1 MASKGRIFMSLFDD
15 VIVNAAAAV
24 DTFGKVAGDVVDRS
38 RARVSSAELKGKI
51 NKQFETLGRYIY
63 DTSVSGT
70 TDQSVVDEYVSNI
83 SVLIGELKS
92 LQDTL
97 TADLGR
103 IICPKC
109 CTKNSVDSLFCKKC
123 GEIIESVSVHDFKTC
138 SCGACSVD
146 GGHQYLRRCAIS
158 MDDFIELSEFQ
169 NEQNEKE

>member
-1 MASKGRIFMSLFDD
+1 MSLFDD

-123 GEIIESVSVHDFKTC
+123 GSTLDFANSYTAPKAEDLGLTLEKKEEEPA
-138 SCGACSVD
+138 SEETA
-146 GGHQYLRRCAIS
+146 
-158 MDDFIELSEFQ
+158 DDSAAE
-169 NEQNEKE
+169 

>member
-1 MASKGRIFMSLFDD
+1 MSLFDD

-38 RARVSSAELKGKI
+38 RTRVSSAELKGKI

-109 CTKNSVDSLFCKKC
+109 CAKNSVDSLFCKKC
-123 GEIIESVSVHDFKTC
+123 GSTLDFANSYTAPKAEDLGLTLEKKEEEPA
-138 SCGACSVD
+138 SEEA
-146 GGHQYLRRCAIS
+146 A
-158 MDDFIELSEFQ
+158 DDSAAE
-169 NEQNEKE
+169 

>member
-1 MASKGRIFMSLFDD
+1 MSLIDD

-24 DTFGKVAGDVVDRS
+24 DTFGRVAGEVVDRS
-38 RARVSSAELKGKI
+38 KARVSSAELKSKI
-51 NKQFETLGRYIY
+51 NNQFETLGRYVY
-63 DTSVSGT
+63 DTTVSGT
-70 TDQSVVDEYVSNI
+70 TDREVVKEYVNSI

-123 GEIIESVSVHDFKTC
+123 GATLDFAHAYTAPKAEDVGVTLGKEPEAAAPETPADGES
-138 SCGACSVD
+138 A
-146 GGHQYLRRCAIS
+146 
-158 MDDFIELSEFQ
+158 E
-169 NEQNEKE
+169 